1 MLLKYGNFKCA
12 PGFTYIEASP
22 LAWIPN
28 TQINLFVHHLT
39 EQTVECLYSH
49 IWGAR
54 QGGRRISLC
63 VYHASGSNIWKKTVE
78 DCCQHEGLWPYNNF
92 LDGIYKVI
100 QNMTYEVVRRQ
111 YKVYNITKWNQKHQI
126 EHQITVCWLADDVN
140 VSHDISSIVS
150 LFK

>member
-1 MLLKYGNFKCA
+1 MCSWFYLHLSVPPSMNPKY
-12 PGFTYIEASP
+12 
-22 LAWIPN
+22 PN
-28 TQINLFVHHLT
+28 KSICSSLNWTNSRMFVF
-39 EQTVECLYSH
+39 SH
-49 IWGAR
+49 MRSKAR
-54 QGGRRISLC
+54 REEDISLC
-63 VYHASGSNIWKKTVE
+63 YHASGSNIWKKTVE
-78 DCCQHEGLWPYNNF
+78 DCCQHEGLWPYDNF

-111 YKVYNITKWNQKHQI
+111 YTVYNITKWNQKHQI